1 MFIEKPFFQKINQ
14 ISDWILRLVIINT
27 LVIITILP
35 VITLFLG
42 LSTGYNTL
50 RDLWKK
56 QEKGLF
62 RTYFNHLK
70 HRTFYKILLGILIGM
85 IIFIWYLN
93 MTYYVDL
100 IEDAPNLFYQA
111 GYYITLFFVVMM
123 LAVSLYLLPI
133 VYVKPDLGM
142 KASIKLS
149 FYIAGKYILRT
160 MFMLLTPAVLLLLLL
175 TSFTSMIFVLFGVS
189 GWLMVM
195 AIITDRVVD
204 DVKEMKFND

>member
-70 HRTFYKILLGILIGM
+70 HRTLYKILLGFLIGLLILIG
-85 IIFIWYLN
+85 YLN

-100 IEDAPNLFYQA
+100 IEDAPTLFYQA

-133 VYVKPDLGM
+133 VYVKPNLGI
-142 KASIKLS
+142 KAAIKLS

-160 MFMLLTPAVLLLLLL
+160 MFMLLTPAILLLLLL

-189 GWLMVM
+189 GWIMVM